1 MRKTV
6 QWYLDHQEWVSKV
19 QSGEYQQWM
28 TKNYEQRQEASA

>member
-6 QWYLDHQEWVSKV
+6 QWYLDNQQWVRKV

-28 TKNYEQRQEASA
+28 AKNYEQRQEAQR